1 MLSLT
6 SLHISYVI
14 IVTVIIMVSLYGA
27 YQFVEFD
34 VMIFFWIIAFA
45 LGSSIIL
52 YGIKELCRRILWI
65 NIYLNIYKIP
75 VILVTNLSYL
85 MEKKYYISS
94 YS

>member
-14 IVTVIIMVSLYGA
+14 LGTVIIMVSLYGA

-45 LGSSIIL
+45 LGYSIIL
-52 YGIKELCRRILWI
+52 YGIKELCRRIL
-65 NIYLNIYKIP
+65 
-75 VILVTNLSYL
+75 
-85 MEKKYYISS
+85 
-94 YS
+94 